1 MSSQILDEK
10 PLIPISKSA
19 LMYSAACLY
28 CLYLI
33 DLAARFG
40 VNIVFPEMQIEL
52 GLSDGQV
59 GVIGSVLMLAMLI
72 AVMPFA
78 YFADKISKKKA
89 ILTMGSLWGFG
100 TMLCGITSSYTALLL
115 GRTMVGAGNS
125 ALHPV
130 AVSMLTSWFKRSQ
143 WARVISV
150 LGTAN
155 GIGPAIGTW
164 IAGAAVIGFGTWRAA
179 FWVLGGISLA
189 IVVCGFFI
197 KDANVRTTDTKN
209 KVRFSTV
216 LNATIKNIPLLM
228 VCSAGGMAYV
238 VVAGNA
244 LWVPMYLARDLGWD
258 TVRIATNIGLV
269 YLVTGIPASIISGIV
284 LDFGCKK
291 LPCFRILFPAL
302 CYVLTGLF
310 YMYFIM
316 SNNFLGYCVG
326 SFIFFMAPIGT
337 ATATQELV
345 SAQFKS
351 SSLGLYVFFLQAI
364 GSIGPLLVGWF
375 SEDFGL
381 KASLFYLQIFIIA
394 GAGCFVIASFYYK
407 KQLDQA
413 LEESKKCEEDECF

>member
-1 MSSQILDEK
+1 MNLQVTDEK
-10 PLIPISKSA
+10 PLVSITKPA
-19 LMYSAACLY
+19 LIYSAILLY
-28 CLYLI
+28 CFYLI

-40 VNIVFPEMQIEL
+40 VNIVFPEMQVEL

-89 ILTMGSLWGFG
+89 VLTMGSLWGFG
-100 TMLCGITSSYTALLL
+100 TMLCGVTSSYSALLL
-115 GRTMVGAGNS
+115 GRTMVGSGNS

-179 FWVLGGISLA
+179 FWALGGLSLA
-189 IVVCGFFI
+189 VVVCGFFI
-197 KDANVRTTDTKN
+197 KDANVCTTDKKN
-209 KVRFSTV
+209 KVSFSTV

-238 VVAGNA
+238 VVAANA
-244 LWVPMYLARDLGWD
+244 LWIPMFLARELGWD

-269 YLVTGIPASIISGIV
+269 YLITGIPASIISGIV
-284 LDFGCKK
+284 LDWGCKK
-291 LPCFRILFPAL
+291 LPCFRVLFPAL
-302 CYVLTGLF
+302 CYVLTGIC
-310 YMYFIM
+310 YMHFIM
-316 SNNFLGYCVG
+316 SHNFLGYWIG
-326 SFIFFMAPIGT
+326 SFVFFMAPIGT

-351 SSLGLYVFFLQAI
+351 SSLGLYVFFLQSI

-381 KASLFYLQIFIIA
+381 KASLFYVQIFIIA
-394 GAGCFVIASFYYK
+394 GAGCFIIAAFFYK
-407 KQLDQA
+407 KQLNKA
-413 LEESKKCEEDECF
+413 LEESKKCEEGECV